1 LGDINFA
8 ILIYGLRLLNNLEEG
23 ARDTSGPPELWTA
36 IVVWISVGR
45 ACLNPV
51 TFLATAMADVAGWW
65 RLVRDCCLLREK
77 WTVVDTLTTRLS
89 VYTRN
94 SVANTV

>member
-1 LGDINFA
+1 
-8 ILIYGLRLLNNLEEG
+8 
-23 ARDTSGPPELWTA
+23 
-36 IVVWISVGR
+36 V
-45 ACLNPV
+45 
-51 TFLATAMADVAGWW
+51 ADVTGWW